1 MIFRIQIFPPYCIKM
16 NYKIFLTVHPI
27 FIKFIP
33 NILIIF
39 EPKHIYSSK
48 LKSDSKINF
57 NISKNKI

>member
-1 MIFRIQIFPPYCIKM
+1 M
-16 NYKIFLTVHPI
+16 LHPI
-27 FIKFIP
+27 IIKFIP